1 MAALLVHICSVLFLN
16 SDRPHRTAVANSSMR
31 VTVHSR
37 ALCEEHG
44 EEFLRMHLAS
54 RSRAHQASL
63 AYVVPCHE
71 TMSERRAMIGRVA
84 VARRPSPCS
93 PTHRSPC
100 RTPTPISPCGRT
112 SYAPLAFLRSA
123 LVPTGYPM
131 SEQRCCMCDVI
142 PPTRPPAAAPQ
153 PRPGSDPASDPRD
166 RSWTCTGVRGP

>member
-1 MAALLVHICSVLFLN
+1 MY
-16 SDRPHRTAVANSSMR
+16 
-31 VTVHSR
+31 SR

-93 PTHRSPC
+93 PTHRSDHRVRYTDTEITMRSYFIC
-100 RTPTPISPCGRT
+100 RSLY
-112 SYAPLAFLRSA
+112 SAPFS
-123 LVPTGYPM
+123 
-131 SEQRCCMCDVI
+131 C
-142 PPTRPPAAAPQ
+142 
-153 PRPGSDPASDPRD
+153 
-166 RSWTCTGVRGP
+166 